1 MIKRIL
7 YRLLRHRHFW
17 RDASFDELSQIY
29 ISTFFR
35 VMAVSLVGI
44 FIPIFLYDLG
54 HSLLAIFLFYVT
66 YFIARAVLHVP
77 TAFIVARFGPKH
89 TILYSFGLLLLSS
102 LAFMTLPE
110 YSWPLW
116 LLATLYAASNTLF
129 FTAYHVDFSKVKHS
143 DHGGKETGFAN
154 IVQRVGGAVGPL
166 VGGIIATIFGP
177 QYIFVAMTAM
187 LLIGIVPLITS
198 GEAVKTR
205 QKISFRNLRL
215 SAVKRDILSY
225 AGITITH
232 QLSVTIW
239 PLYLALFALGT
250 NVYLELG
257 TLSSVG
263 FLVSIFTA
271 FAIGKLV
278 DKRRGREL
286 LHISLISD
294 MFIQFSKPFVN
305 SLPFAFVVNTAGESS
320 AIAMRIA
327 YQKGMYDAA
336 DDLPGNRIIYIS
348 VMEAWGALIKSLSW
362 VLLIAVGVLFSFE
375 IALIVGFFL
384 AGLANLLTM
393 TEKFRGL

>member
-143 DHGGKETGFAN
+143 NHGGKETGFAN

-187 LLIGIVPLITS
+187 LLVGIIPLITS

-205 QKISFRNLRL
+205 QKIRFRNLRL